1 MKIYKVCT
9 NFLKGIQEV
18 EIIKI
23 NDDNTFTYER
33 DLGWTK
39 RIVCR
44 DFKSRHPNDSNYFKT
59 RKKAKDFIS
68 EKISKA
74 IQKSKAL
81 IQKYEL
87 LQNEL

>member
-1 MKIYKVCT
+1 MKIYKVCS

-23 NDDNTFTYER
+23 NDDKTFTYEK
-33 DLGWTK
+33 DLVWTK

-44 DFKSRHPNDSNYFKT
+44 DFKSSHPNDSNYFKN
-59 RKKAKDFIS
+59 KEEAKDFIS

-74 IQKSKAL
+74 ILKNKLL

-87 LQNEL
+87 IQNEL